1 MLELAIRPFYN
12 HGETLGG
19 VLLVILFCGSCIV
32 WMAYVAWI
40 NFGPPAK
47 RRARDADRK

>member
-1 MLELAIRPFYN
+1 MLEFAIRPFYN

-19 VLLVILFCGSCIV
+19 VLLVILFCGSMIAWCC
-32 WMAYVAWI
+32 YVAWT

-47 RRARDADRK
+47 RRARDSDQN